1 MPSAQQMPSVSW
13 EGRWKEGTAQAM
25 LLETKFA
32 KKSYQ
37 RGGPHSLI

>member
-1 MPSAQQMPSVSW
+1 MPSKCPQCL
-13 EGRWKEGTAQAM
+13 GRAGGKGTAQAM